1 MKFSNFWAL
10 QRKQIFAGVRSSRV
24 YVVDIRKELS
34 FVCTLILNKQMLP
47 RKIWSPHEILNTE
60 LVNMEKIR
68 EFPATSWSVIYIYRL
83 LPTIFVNPFQ
93 AKVQFLHPL
102 KTSKN
107 FYDVFRG
114 YRNLMLAWNGLNA
127 WNPCVAVEKWPT
139 LRFDQL
145 WQR

>member
-1 MKFSNFWAL
+1 MKFSLKLLSSSKKANICRDLQQSNVCCWYPKKNFF
-10 QRKQIFAGVRSSRV
+10 FAG
-24 YVVDIRKELS
+24 I
-34 FVCTLILNKQMLP
+34 LILNKQMLP
-47 RKIWSPHEILNTE
+47 RKIWLPHEILNTE
-60 LVNMEKIR
+60 LVNMEKMR
-68 EFPATSWSVIYIYRL
+68 EVPATSWSVIYIYRL
-83 LPTIFVNPFQ
+83 LPRIFLNPFQ

-102 KTSKN
+102 KTLKN

-145 WQR
+145 